1 MRSAL
6 YAELTKLYPV
16 YYIGNGEKTAKKPF
30 LILQFEH
37 GIKTRLGSWN
47 MVTVS
52 VYAPAGDFELLD
64 TACEKVI
71 TALDGKHLKRIS
83 SDGVFLVQYVDCSS
97 DLIEDSLGAISKQLN
112 FKIPVFGGDFM

>member
-6 YAELTKLYPV
+6 YAELVKLYPV
-16 YYIGNGEKTAKKPF
+16 YYIGNVEKTAKKPF

-37 GIKTRLGSWN
+37 GIKTRLGSWTI
-47 MVTVS
+47 VTVS
-52 VYAPAGDFELLD
+52 VYVPAGDFELLD

-97 DLIEDSLGAISKQLN
+97 DLVEDSLGAISKQRN

>member
-6 YAELTKLYPV
+6 YAELAKLYPV

-52 VYAPAGDFELLD
+52 VYVPVGDFELLD
-64 TACEKVI
+64 SACEKII
-71 TALDGKHLKRIS
+71 TTLDGKHLKRIS

-97 DLIEDSLGAISKQLN
+97 DLVEDSLDAISKQLN
-112 FKIPVFGGDFM
+112 FKNPVFGGDFM

>member
-6 YAELTKLYPV
+6 YAELVKLYPV
-16 YYIGNGEKTAKKPF
+16 YYIGNVEKTAKKPF

-37 GIKTRLGSWN
+37 GIKTRLGSGN

-83 SDGVFLVQYVDCSS
+83 SDDVFLVQYVDCSS

>member
-6 YAELTKLYPV
+6 YAELVKLYPV
-16 YYIGNGEKTAKKPF
+16 YYIGNVEKTAKKPF
-30 LILQFEH
+30 LIMQFEQ
-37 GIKTRLGSWN
+37 GIKTHFGRWN
-47 MVTVS
+47 MVTVT

-112 FKIPVFGGDFM
+112 FKIPAFGGDFM

>member
-6 YAELTKLYPV
+6 YAELVKLYPV
-16 YYIGNGEKTAKKPF
+16 YYIGSVEKTAKKPF

-52 VYAPAGDFELLD
+52 VYVPVGDFELLD
-64 TACEKVI
+64 SACEKII
-71 TALDGKHLKRIS
+71 TTLDGKHLKRIS

-97 DLIEDSLGAISKQLN
+97 DLIEDFLGAISKQLN
-112 FKIPVFGGDFM
+112 FKIPAFGGDFM

>member
-1 MRSAL
+1 MRNAL
-6 YAELTKLYPV
+6 YAELVKLYPV
-16 YYIGNGEKTAKKPF
+16 YYIGNREKTVQKPF

-52 VYAPAGDFELLD
+52 VYVPAGDFELLD

>member
-6 YAELTKLYPV
+6 YAELAKLYPV
-16 YYIGNGEKTAKKPF
+16 YYIGNVEKTVQKPF

-52 VYAPAGDFELLD
+52 VYVPVGDFELLD
-64 TACEKVI
+64 SACESII
-71 TALDGKHLKRIS
+71 TALNGKHFKRIQ
-83 SDGVFLVQYVDCSS
+83 GGGTFLVQYVDCSS
-97 DLIEDSLGAISKQLN
+97 DLVEDSLGAIVKQLN

>member
-1 MRSAL
+1 MRNAL
-6 YAELTKLYPV
+6 YAELAKLYPV

-37 GIKTRLGSWN
+37 GIKTNFGRWN

-52 VYAPAGDFELLD
+52 IYVPAGDFEMLD

-71 TALDGKHLKRIS
+71 AALNGKHLERLQ
-83 SDGVFLVQYVDCSS
+83 GGGTFLVQYIDCSS
-97 DLIEDSLGAISKQLN
+97 DMIEDSLGAISKQLN

>member
-6 YAELTKLYPV
+6 YAELKKLYPV
-16 YYIGNGEKTAKKPF
+16 YYIGNVEKTVQKPF

-64 TACEKVI
+64 SACEKII
-71 TALDGKHLKRIS
+71 TALNGKHLKRIS
-83 SDGVFLVQYVDCSS
+83 EDSFFLVQYVDCSS

>member
-6 YAELTKLYPV
+6 YAELVKLYPV
-16 YYIGNGEKTAKKPF
+16 YYIGNVEKTAKKPF

-52 VYAPAGDFELLD
+52 VYVPVGDFELLD
-64 TACEKVI
+64 SACEKII
-71 TALDGKHLKRIS
+71 TTLDGKHLKRIS

-97 DLIEDSLGAISKQLN
+97 DLVEDSLDAISKQLN

>member
-6 YAELTKLYPV
+6 YAELVKLYPV
-16 YYIGNGEKTAKKPF
+16 YYIGNVEKTAKKPF

-71 TALDGKHLKRIS
+71 TALDGKHLKRIR

>member
-6 YAELTKLYPV
+6 YAELVKLYPV
-16 YYIGNGEKTAKKPF
+16 YYIGNVEKTAKKPF

-37 GIKTRLGSWN
+37 GIKTQLGRWN
-47 MVTVS
+47 MVTVT

>member
-6 YAELTKLYPV
+6 YAELKKLYPV
-16 YYIGNGEKTAKKPF
+16 YYIGNVEKTVQKPF

-37 GIKTRLGSWN
+37 GIKTNFGRWN

-52 VYAPAGDFELLD
+52 IYAPAGDFEMLD

-71 TALDGKHLKRIS
+71 AALNGKHLERLQ
-83 SDGVFLVQYVDCSS
+83 GGGTFLVQYIDCSS

-112 FKIPVFGGDFM
+112 FKIPAFGGEFM

>member
-6 YAELTKLYPV
+6 YAELKKLYPV
-16 YYIGNGEKTAKKPF
+16 YYIGNVEKTVQKPF

-37 GIKTRLGSWN
+37 GIKTNFGRWN

-52 VYAPAGDFELLD
+52 IYAPAGDFEMLD

-71 TALDGKHLKRIS
+71 AALNGKHLARIQG
-83 SDGVFLVQYVDCSS
+83 DGTFLVQYIDCSS
-97 DLIEDSLGAISKQLN
+97 DLIEGSLGAISKQLN
-112 FKIPVFGGDFM
+112 FKIPAFGGDFM

>member
-16 YYIGNGEKTAKKPF
+16 YYIGNVEKTAKKPF

-52 VYAPAGDFELLD
+52 VYVPPGDFELLD

-83 SDGVFLVQYVDCSS
+83 SDGVFLVQYVDCSG

>member
-6 YAELTKLYPV
+6 YAELAKLYPV
-16 YYIGNGEKTAKKPF
+16 YYIGNVEKTVAKPF
-30 LILQFEH
+30 LIVQFEH

-52 VYAPAGDFELLD
+52 VYVPVGDFELLD
-64 TACEKVI
+64 SACESII
-71 TALDGKHLKRIS
+71 TALNGKHLKRIQ
-83 SDGVFLVQYVDCSS
+83 GGGTFLVQYVDCSS
-97 DLIEDSLGAISKQLN
+97 DLVEDSLGAIVKQLN

>member
-6 YAELTKLYPV
+6 YAELKKLYPV
-16 YYIGNGEKTAKKPF
+16 YYIGNVEKTVQKPF

-37 GIKTRLGSWN
+37 GIKTNFGRWN

-52 VYAPAGDFELLD
+52 IYAPAGDFEMLD
-64 TACEKVI
+64 TMCEKVI
-71 TALDGKHLKRIS
+71 AALNGKHLERLQG
-83 SDGVFLVQYVDCSS
+83 DGIFLVQYIDCSS
-97 DLIEDSLGAISKQLN
+97 DLIADSLGAISKQLN

>member
-6 YAELTKLYPV
+6 YAEMKKLYPV
-16 YYIGNGEKTAKKPF
+16 YYIGNVEKTAKKPF

-37 GIKTRLGSWN
+37 GIKTSFGRWN

-52 VYAPAGDFELLD
+52 VYAPAGDFTLLD

-71 TALDGKHLKRIS
+71 TALNGKHIKRIS
-83 SDGVFLVQYVDCSS
+83 DGSVFLVQYVDCSGE
-97 DLIEDSLGAISKQLN
+97 LVEDSLGAISKQLN

>member
-6 YAELTKLYPV
+6 YAELVQLYPV
-16 YYIGNGEKTAKKPF
+16 YYIGNVEKTAKKTF

-47 MVTVS
+47 MVTVT
-52 VYAPAGDFELLD
+52 VYVPAGDFALLD

-71 TALDGKHLKRIS
+71 AALDGKHLKRIS
-83 SDGVFLVQYVDCSS
+83 EDSYFLVQYVDCSS
-97 DLIEDSLGAISKQLN
+97 DLIEDFLGAISKQLN
-112 FKIPVFGGDFM
+112 FKIPAFGGDFM

>member
-6 YAELTKLYPV
+6 YAELVKLYPV
-16 YYIGNGEKTAKKPF
+16 YYIGNVEKTAKKPF

-47 MVTVS
+47 MVTVT
-52 VYAPAGDFELLD
+52 VYVSAGDFELLD

-83 SDGVFLVQYVDCSS
+83 SDSVFLVQYVDCSS
-97 DLIEDSLGAISKQLN
+97 DLIEDSLGAIVKQLN

>member
-6 YAELTKLYPV
+6 YAELAKLYPV
-16 YYIGNGEKTAKKPF
+16 YYIGNVEKTVAKPF

-52 VYAPAGDFELLD
+52 VYVPVGDFELLD
-64 TACEKVI
+64 SACESII
-71 TALDGKHLKRIS
+71 TALNGKHLKRIS
-83 SDGVFLVQYVDCSS
+83 EDSSFLVQYVDCSS
-97 DLIEDSLGAISKQLN
+97 DLVEDSLGGIVKQLN
-112 FKIPVFGGDFM
+112 LKIPVFGGNFM

>member
-6 YAELTKLYPV
+6 YAELKKLYPV
-16 YYIGNGEKTAKKPF
+16 YYIGNVEKTVQKPF

-37 GIKTRLGSWN
+37 GIKTNFGRWN

-52 VYAPAGDFELLD
+52 IYAPAGDFEMLD
-64 TACEKVI
+64 TMCEKVI

-97 DLIEDSLGAISKQLN
+97 DLIEDSLVAISKQLN
-112 FKIPVFGGDFM
+112 FKIPAFGGDFM